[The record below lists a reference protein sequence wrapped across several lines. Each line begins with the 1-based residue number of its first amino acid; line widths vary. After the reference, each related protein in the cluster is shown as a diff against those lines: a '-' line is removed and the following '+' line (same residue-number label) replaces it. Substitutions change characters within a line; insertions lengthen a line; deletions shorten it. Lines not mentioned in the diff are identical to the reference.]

1 MAFAEALAGQPGKSI
16 PELFTRKYDINA
28 TYDLLD
34 EREVVPDAIQ
44 ARHRRLVM
52 AELRTPGRY
61 LLVEDTTFPSY
72 THRKQP
78 IPGLGPIG
86 DSESGQQGFLLHS
99 ILAMRAPQSSVPDAG
114 GRRPPVTILG
124 LADQQYLV
132 RSPRD
137 PEKPKQAGSRQRQI
151 RDRESDRWLDSGE
164 RIGRAPSNVTVRWVR
179 VADREADIY
188 EYMASCRKL
197 GHGFVIRVSQN
208 RILLNPATGKRLG
221 LVFEHIASVAPL
233 GGMYLDLR
241 GRDGQLARRAKLLIS
256 CGPVRVRA
264 PERAGQAAG
273 AGAPIDCWFIRVWE
287 QDPPDGVEPLEW
299 VLYTD
304 PPTETLQ
311 EALVGVM
318 DYGTRFLV
326 EEFHKGLKTGMK
338 IEELQLEQANRLFAA
353 IAVMSVVALRLLDL
367 RELGRGFPDAP
378 AACTGLDELELELLS
393 LAVERE
399 LTTVAEVLL
408 AVGRL
413 GGHMNRRG
421 DGMPGWITLWRGMK
435 MLRLLVRGA
444 KLERAR
450 MDAHAHHMIK

>member
-1 MAFAEALAGQPGKSI
+1 MAFAEALAGQPGKLI
-16 PELFTRKYDINA
+16 PELFARKYDINA

-34 EREVVPDAIQ
+34 QREVVPDAIQ

-72 THRKQP
+72 SHRKQP

-164 RIGRAPSNVTVRWVR
+164 RIGRAPSDAAVRWVR

-208 RILLNPATGKRLG
+208 RILLNPANGKRLG
-221 LVFEHIASVAPL
+221 LVFEHIAGVAPL

-241 GRDGQLARRAKLLIS
+241 GRDGQVARRAKLLIS

-264 PERAGQAAG
+264 PERTGQAAG
-273 AGAPIDCWFIRVWE
+273 AGAPIDCWFIRAWE

-304 PPTETLQ
+304 RPTEILQ

-318 DYGTRFLV
+318 DYGTRFMV
-326 EEFHKGLKTGMK
+326 EEFHKALKTGMK
-338 IEELQLEQANRLFAA
+338 VEELQLEQANRLFAA

-367 RELGRGFPDAP
+367 RELGRAFPDAP

-444 KLERAR
+444 KLERNR
-450 MDAHAHHMIK
+450 MTIHVHS

>member
-16 PELFTRKYDINA
+16 PELFTRKYEINA

-44 ARHRRLVM
+44 ARHRQLVM

-61 LLVEDTTFPSY
+61 LLLEDTTFPSY
-72 THRKQP
+72 SHRKQP

-99 ILAMRAPQSSVPDAG
+99 ILAVRAPQLSVPDAG

-164 RIGRAPSNVTVRWVR
+164 RIGRAPNNAAVRWVR

-188 EYMASCRKL
+188 EYMASCREL

-208 RILLNPATGKRLG
+208 RILLNPADGKRLG
-221 LVFEHIASVAPL
+221 LVFEHIAGVAPL

-241 GRDGQLARRAKLLIS
+241 GRDGQVARRAKLLIS
-256 CGPVRVRA
+256 SGPVRVRA

-287 QDPPDGVEPLEW
+287 QDPPEGVEPLEW

-304 PPTETLQ
+304 WPTETLQ
-311 EALVGVM
+311 VALVGIL
-318 DYGTRFLV
+318 DYGTRFLI
-326 EEFHKGLKTGMK
+326 EEFHKGIKTGMK

-367 RELGRGFPDAP
+367 RELGRGSADAP
-378 AACTGLDELELELLS
+378 AAHAGLDELEQELLS
-393 LAVERE
+393 LAVKRK
-399 LTTVAEVLL
+399 LTTVADVLL
-408 AVGRL
+408 ALGRL
-413 GGHMNRRG
+413 GGHMNRRR

-435 MLRLLVRGA
+435 TLRLLVMGA

-450 MDAHAHHMIK
+450 MHVHVHYPIE